1 MIGWSQMN
9 EKLHDNHMTRNRM
22 MMLDVSVLPMKK
34 TKYNNK
40 HLIVIRLT

>member
-9 EKLHDNHMTRNRM
+9 EKLHDNHMTRNR